1 MGQALSPMLAP
12 ARRRPTWKTM
22 QEVKS
27 NRKTKDKNM
36 SKKFGIFV
44 LLWALGAGWMLLAQ
58 GSPNVNYAYDE
69 VGQLIGVIDANGE
82 AKGYTYDT
90 AGRLVSIEKLVA
102 RGDVD
107 IFFVTP
113 GRVKLV
119 PQQNPLVTIYGV
131 GFSNVSAENQVSFNG
146 VPAVVESSTTQR
158 IVARLPICA
167 QTGLV
172 QVTSPA
178 GTGSSR
184 SDVVVTFASCQAAK
198 QVCPGN
204 PSGVYSLQPRNNSF
218 QAYCDMNTDG
228 GGWTLVLAYAHPANT
243 NNPLQIGV
251 RPVSSEGFSH
261 YSGVQ
266 MQRLTPFTEA
276 RFFCRTSGHPRQIH
290 FKTGNSAVLNYIRT
304 GVGNNNPSAWNTGF
318 TALAGHSANLP
329 AAATNA
335 NANQGDLAMTEHP
348 FYRAGTYHW
357 LVRGAGGR
365 WKCDDYPA
373 GFQNTTLH
381 QVWVR

>member
-1 MGQALSPMLAP
+1 
-12 ARRRPTWKTM
+12 
-22 QEVKS
+22 
-27 NRKTKDKNM
+27 M

-44 LLWALGAGWMLLAQ
+44 LLWALGTGATLLAQ
-58 GSPNVNYAYDE
+58 VSPNVNYAYDE

-82 AKGYTYDT
+82 AKAYTYDA

-113 GRVKLV
+113 SRVKLV
-119 PQQNPLVTIYGV
+119 PQQNSLVTIYGV
-131 GFSNVSAENQVSFNG
+131 GFSDVAAENQVTFNG

-158 IVARLPICA
+158 IVARLPSCA
-167 QTGLV
+167 RIGTGPV

-184 SDVVVTFASCQAAK
+184 SDFVVAFASCQVAK
-198 QVCPGN
+198 QVCPSN
-204 PSGVYSLQPRNNSF
+204 PSGVYLLQPRSNSF

-251 RPVSSEGFSH
+251 RPVSPEGFSH
-261 YSGVQ
+261 YSNVQ
-266 MQRLTPFTEA
+266 MRGLTPFTEA
-276 RFFCRTSGHPRQIH
+276 RFFCQTSGHPRQIQRQIH
-290 FKTGNSAVLNYIRT
+290 FKTGNSAVLDYIRT
-304 GVGNNNPSAWNTGF
+304 GIGNPNPSAWNTGF

-329 AAATNA
+329 AAATNTSG
-335 NANQGDLAMTEHP
+335 NQRDLAMTEQP
-348 FYRAGTYHW
+348 FYRASTYHW
-357 LVRGAGGR
+357 LVRGAGSR
-365 WKCDDYPA
+365 WECDDFP
-373 GFQNTTLH
+373 GGSQNTTLH